1 MKIFYPTL
9 LVGLLLM
16 TGCAANLK
24 SVRSFADET
33 KKISVA
39 FDPLLTATVEQCKK
53 KVETKMLYAGP
64 SLSDFKPEDI
74 AKAAENTCKAIA
86 QENTTAKNIG
96 VALSD
101 YASKLSAIAGDG
113 IASSVDDDYD
123 ALSKK
128 IGEFKDVPKEK
139 VTAVTALFKFITK
152 NLIAKNQKQAIEEA
166 LDHEEAVGV
175 LGDALVLY
183 TERVYGAYLT
193 ERDRDLKEYS
203 DSLRSANIPAPQL
216 LAKLQLVELHRESIA
231 LQEQRK
237 VIPALRT
244 SVAQMKTSLRDL
256 RENLD
261 KLSDKEQRQEVT
273 KLAKEVRA
281 LYQQLNKA
289 F

>member
-16 TGCAANLK
+16 TGCSANLK

-39 FDPLLTATVEQCKK
+39 FDPLLAATVEQCKK
-53 KVETKMLYAGP
+53 KIETKMLYAGLR
-64 SLSDFKPEDI
+64 LSDFKPDEI
-74 AKAAENTCKAIA
+74 AKTAEDTCKAIA
-86 QENTTAKNIG
+86 QENATARDIG

-113 IASSVDDDYD
+113 VASSVDDDYD

-139 VTAVTALFKFITK
+139 VTAVTALFKFMTK
-152 NLIAKNQKQAIEEA
+152 SLIGQNQKQAIAEA

-183 TERVYGAYLT
+183 TERVYGAYLI

-231 LQEQRK
+231 LHEQRK
-237 VIPALRT
+237 LIPALRT

-256 RENLD
+256 RDNLD

-273 KLAKEVRA
+273 KLAKDVRA

>member
-1 MKIFYPTL
+1 MKIFFPTL
-9 LVGLLLM
+9 LVGLSLM

-39 FDPLLTATVEQCKK
+39 FDPLLAATVEQCEK
-53 KVETKMLYAGP
+53 KVEAKMLYAGP
-64 SLSDFKPEDI
+64 PLSEFKPEDI
-74 AKAAENTCKAIA
+74 AKTAENTCKAIA
-86 QENTTAKNIG
+86 QENATAKDIG

-113 IASSVDDDYD
+113 VASSVDEDYD
-123 ALSKK
+123 SLSKK

-152 NLIAKNQKQAIEEA
+152 SLIAQNQKQAIAEA

-193 ERDRDLKEYS
+193 ERNRDLKEYS
-203 DSLRSANIPAPQL
+203 DLLRSANIPAPQL

-231 LQEQRK
+231 MQEQQK

-244 SVAQMKTSLRDL
+244 SVAQMKTSLKDL
-256 RENLD
+256 RDNLD